1 MQNKAMR
8 IHVVLDF
15 TLLLLLLWV
24 DYSVHRNIAVERIYN
39 KKTLDFVDMYGF
51 GRCYVSEH
59 EIRSEGSDDKF
70 TAASQAMY

>member
-1 MQNKAMR
+1 MR

-15 TLLLLLLWV
+15 TLLLLLLLLWV
-24 DYSVHRNIAVERIYN
+24 DYSVHPNIAVERIYY

-59 EIRSEGSDDKF
+59 EIRFGGIK
-70 TAASQAMY
+70 